1 MGRQQKQR
9 STYLYASFNRLLCD
23 SELSE
28 VSPLRCCPDLS
39 AGIVVSEL
47 TSTSIHCISYTVIHG
62 CVLSLQISKLLCSLS
77 PLLVLDALQEVLV

>member
-9 STYLYASFNRLLCD
+9 GMSLYASFNRLFCD

-28 VSPLRCCPDLS
+28 VSTLRSCPDQS
-39 AGIVVSEL
+39 SGMVVSEL

-77 PLLVLDALQEVLV
+77 PLLVLGALQEVLV